1 MILAVTDHVE
11 LYGSKNLTSWN
22 KLSEFGKTYGGH
34 GGVWEC
40 PDLFP
45 LQVDGHKKWVMLL
58 SINPGGPNKGSA
70 TQYFIGNFDGK
81 IFTSDNPPK
90 TTLWIDHGTDNYA
103 GVTWSNVPQS
113 DGRRLFLGWMS
124 NWLYANT
131 VPTDTWRSATTIPRE
146 LSLNK
151 LPQGMRLISHP
162 VKELASI
169 RGQSVDIAGQTVK
182 GKVDL
187 KAGIPFDIAT
197 SELVLELDS
206 IGQSKDFGIELS
218 NAQGQKLLIGYQAAG
233 RQFYIDRSQSGKK
246 DFSKEFPARHN
257 APRLSTGN
265 TMRLHLII
273 DVASVELFAD
283 NGEVVMTDIF
293 FPDSNYSQVKLYAK
307 DGAVKLLSGKATH
320 LKSIWEEN
328 MASAE

>member
-1 MILAVTDHVE
+1 VE
-11 LYGSKNLTSWN
+11 LYGSKNLTSWQ

-45 LQVDGHKKWVMLL
+45 LEVDGHKKWVMLL

-81 IFTSDNPPK
+81 TFTSDNPPK
-90 TTLWIDHGTDNYA
+90 TTLWVDEGTDNYA
-103 GVTWSNVPQS
+103 GVTFANVPAS
-113 DGRRLFLGWMS
+113 DGRRIFMGWMS
-124 NWLYANT
+124 NWLYADR

-146 LSLNK
+146 LTLKK
-151 LPQGMRLISHP
+151 LPEGIRLISQP

-169 RGQSVDIAGQTVK
+169 RGESVDIPGQTVK
-182 GKVDL
+182 GEMDL
-187 KAGIPFDIAT
+187 KAGIPFDIST

-206 IGQSKDFGIELS
+206 IIQSKDFGVELS
-218 NAQGQKLLIGYQAAG
+218 NAQGQKLLIGYEAASK
-233 RQFYIDRSQSGKK
+233 QFYIDRTQSGKK
-246 DFSKEFPARHN
+246 DFSKEFAARHT
-257 APRLSTGN
+257 APRKFTAQ
-265 TMRLHLII
+265 TMKLHLFM

-307 DGAVKLLSGKATH
+307 EGVVKLVSGKATH
-320 LKSIWEEN
+320 LKSIWVEN
-328 MASAE
+328 LASAE